1 MRLVN
6 QIRIEVAQSLLL
18 QTRLTLD
25 AIAAQVGLADASH
38 LSRLFRRLMGRSPG
52 SLRRQS

>member
-18 QTRLTLD
+18 QTHLTLD

-38 LSRLFRRLMGRSPG
+38 LSHLFRRLTGRSPG
-52 SLRRQS
+52 SLRRQG